1 MRPVQKLRVFW
12 NRGRTRRSLSSRVGA
27 SSTESGSPEAS
38 RNGSAPPASVA
49 ATTSSAPATTIGE
62 WWQANREE
70 IVNSTR
76 EIFETVEKALDGIP
90 IAGPKAAFSAVA
102 GVMRAIQVRALPAY
116 AKRPVSLNLYEDQ
129 VE

>member
-1 MRPVQKLRVFW
+1 MRPVHKLRVFW
-12 NRGRTRRSLSSRVGA
+12 NRGRSRHSLSSRAGAPSTVSGSLGA
-27 SSTESGSPEAS
+27 SP
-38 RNGSAPPASVA
+38 NGSVPPTSVS
-49 ATTSSAPATTIGE
+49 ATTSPALATTIGE

-76 EIFETVEKALDGIP
+76 EIFEIVEKALDGCP
-90 IAGPKAAFSAVA
+90 IVGPKAAFGAVA